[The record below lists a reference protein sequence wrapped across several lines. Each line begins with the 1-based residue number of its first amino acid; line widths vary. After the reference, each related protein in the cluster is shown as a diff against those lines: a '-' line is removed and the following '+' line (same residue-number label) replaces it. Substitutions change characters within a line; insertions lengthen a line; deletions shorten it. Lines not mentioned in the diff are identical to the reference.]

1 MATKVVNTDRIRVGD
16 VVRLKSGS
24 MSMVVF
30 ALRGPS
36 ARVIYNQFNLNSIIT
51 LNVPIVALVK
61 HYG

>member
-36 ARVIYNQFNLNSIIT
+36 ARVIYNQFNLNSIIQMR
-51 LNVPIVALVK
+51 
-61 HYG
+61 